1 MDYDFTIGQDSLRVP
16 ATEYRPIKRCQFCQS
31 VFLNEK
37 ACEACGRSLH
47 YHLIGEP
54 FGAKSFYGI
63 KERYVESLDILNRFF
78 PIFENKKSPLAKS
91 YLRKLE
97 KRFLDLVSAFNS
109 EGVIVNENR
118 KLYYVESIELINE
131 LLRYDVNPA
140 LLQSLLFD
148 NDSSLV
154 GQDLLLYL
162 AGNDTVNKAEQPWI
176 ESFFGYRPWNIFR
189 VDSWLKILVTT
200 AAVLTL
206 AVAYKDI
213 ISSQFGK

>member
-1 MDYDFTIGQDSLRVP
+1 MDYDFKISQDSLRVP
-16 ATEYRPIKRCQFCQS
+16 ASEYRPIKRCQYCQS
-31 VFLNEK
+31 VFLNDK
-37 ACEACGRSLH
+37 ACESCGRSLH

-109 EGVIVNENR
+109 EGVIADENR
-118 KLYYVESIELINE
+118 KLYYVESIELMNE
-131 LLRYDVNPA
+131 LLRYNVNPS
-140 LLQSLLFD
+140 LLQSLLFE

-154 GQDLLLYL
+154 GQELLLYL
-162 AGNDTVNKAEQPWI
+162 AGNDNLNKAEQPWF
-176 ESFFGYRPWNIFR
+176 ERFFGYRPCNVLR
-189 VDSWLKILVTT
+189 MDSLLKIMLTT